1 MDRIFPRLPA
11 GPLLGLAL
19 GLLGVSGS
27 AVALAADSRHEDVY
41 FVRHL
46 VGPANGK
53 PLLTQQALMPVMLET
68 GASGSRLHA
77 RTVWFKIDAGYG
89 QRGDSYQLDAGYRED
104 AAVIGFLTS
113 GLETRLD
120 RSGKVVA
127 VGAADPQ
134 ALEALAEH
142 RPQVHEALVQVVEN
156 VGVRPFALPEKLR
169 VGQRLRETQT
179 VAGLGELSWS
189 MQVMALDAQRVEL
202 RVRGDAKGGTVL
214 DGYQVVHRESGLPVE
229 VRLALSLPDGLVPGQ
244 DGPMRMQ
251 VLAISQRHAE
261 MMTSVHW
268 NEADWNAYRDNFA
281 ELATSPLFRDGVV
294 DEDALLD
301 VEAAIDRMALAK
313 LPAGERE
320 RIAGSLVFDSGPAS
334 GPRQQLRLS
343 AQYSVESGSIRP
355 RRFWMRLHAAR
366 LLDADGR
373 PLAGLA
379 VVPNRLFEN
388 TVGHADLELD
398 ESDEQFPFRLPPGL
412 PEGALDAL
420 DRIELDVELAGHV
433 LGERRVV
440 AAGRQ
445 PDGESPQLEWSQH
458 WAELTTASDAAQGD
472 IWVVVPLD
480 ARGEPLRH
488 VPIVYSDHDA
498 GTADAGPLPPLAS
511 QARDWYYRV
520 VTGEPIAAVELRRY
534 SLAWERDTW
543 VFANGAGMAAG
554 DKLIGER
561 HAAEPL
567 YPLAATVSGQELLA
581 AFDTLVADDSGYE
594 VMVPLRGELADTV
607 AQFCQVVPQVAD
619 TMQPEVYRRSR
630 LDSFRSG
637 DPGWVGWV
645 VPSYGFDGDDV
656 RVAATCP
663 SRLEPVRERIGEGRC
678 FDDRGNGH
686 IGIAGACIADVE
698 RARKDGTLVA
708 RDGQGRRLAEF
719 PDRRMLEDRSMLRFW
734 GKAEAIEFVRVHP
747 RTAGRELVLRGAAT
761 R

>member
-1 MDRIFPRLPA
+1 MDRIFSRLLT

-19 GLLGVSGS
+19 GLLGLLGG
-27 AVALAADSRHEDVY
+27 VAAQAAETRHEDVY
-41 FVRHL
+41 YVRQQI
-46 VGPANGK
+46 GPADGK
-53 PLLTQQALMPVMLET
+53 ALIVQQALMPVTLET

-77 RTVWFKIDAGYG
+77 RTVWFKADAGSG
-89 QRGDSYQLDAGYRED
+89 QRGDSYGLDTRYRDD
-104 AAVIGFLTS
+104 AAVIAFLT
-113 GLETRLD
+113 GGIETRLN

-142 RPQVHEALVQVVEN
+142 RPQVREALAQVMEG
-156 VGVRPFALPEKLR
+156 VGVRPFVLPEKLR
-169 VGQRLRETQT
+169 LGQRLRETQT
-179 VAGLGELSWS
+179 VAGLGELAWS

-202 RVRGDAKGGTVL
+202 QVRGDAKIGTVL

-229 VRLALSLPDGLVPGQ
+229 ARLTLSLPDGLVPGQ

-251 VLAISQRHAE
+251 VLAISQRHAG

-281 ELATSPLFRDGVV
+281 ELAASPLFRDGVV

-301 VEAAIDRMALAK
+301 VEAAIGRMALAQ

-320 RIAGSLVFDSGPAS
+320 RIAGSLVFDLAPAN

-373 PLAGLA
+373 PLAGLT

-388 TVGHADLELD
+388 SVGYADLELD

-412 PEGALDAL
+412 PDGALDAL

-433 LGERRVV
+433 LGERKVV

-445 PDGESPQLEWSQH
+445 PDGESPRLEWSRH

-480 ARGEPLRH
+480 AQGEPLRH
-488 VPIVYSDHDA
+488 IPIAYSNHDA
-498 GTADAGPLPPLAS
+498 RTAGAGPLPPLAT
-511 QARDWYYRV
+511 QARDWHYRV
-520 VTGEPIAAVELRRY
+520 VAEEPIAAVELRRY

-543 VFANGAGMAAG
+543 VFANGTGMVAG
-554 DKLIGER
+554 DELIGER

-607 AQFCQVVPQVAD
+607 VQFCQVVPQVAD
-619 TMQPEVYRRSR
+619 AMRPEVYRRSR

-637 DPGWVGWV
+637 DPGWVGWM

-686 IGIAGACIADVE
+686 IGIAGACIEDVE
-698 RARKDGTLVA
+698 RARRDGTLVA

-719 PDRRMLEDRSMLRFW
+719 PANRTVEDRSMLRFW

-747 RTAGRELVLRGAAT
+747 RTAERELVLRGAAT